1 MCFNIGFLLCYSIS
15 AMKPTRRKTTFL
27 DNIASIFSVNY
38 NKRKSGLSD
47 EELKIVDQ
55 KVVDKELN
63 VDFVLSIIFIALGI
77 FYLTLDISTGAYVKV
92 DRLYVVLSVFSIVNL
107 ITAALLMILY
117 RVLTNAGKIK
127 TTKYNVPVCF
137 VFYLMV
143 MVTVMIFFYK
153 DLRYVSESHE
163 YFFSYSVFFL
173 SLYSFSPFYYFWG
186 WLFFFI
192 VQLVFPCL
200 LGFFAG
206 ANLTFWSTYQ
216 IMIIIEV
223 LNVAGLLVRT
233 ENCRSTIDY
242 VQKEKNNAQLKEI
255 SFKDELTK
263 AFNRHALALDLK
275 RLSEYKGSDSFYVIM
290 MDIDDFKF
298 FNDSFSHVKGD
309 ECLCLIM
316 SSVNN
321 IISEESLRI
330 YRYGGEEFL
339 IIRPGDLDST
349 IKLASQI
356 RETVY
361 KLKID
366 TPKDKSTHPFVST
379 SIGINKI
386 QIDSHLN
393 IESLINGV
401 DKSLYY
407 SKEHGKNCCSY
418 NEKIVD
424 PSDK

>member
-1 MCFNIGFLLCYSIS
+1 
-15 AMKPTRRKTTFL
+15 
-27 DNIASIFSVNY
+27 
-38 NKRKSGLSD
+38 
-47 EELKIVDQ
+47 
-55 KVVDKELN
+55 
-63 VDFVLSIIFIALGI
+63 
-77 FYLTLDISTGAYVKV
+77 
-92 DRLYVVLSVFSIVNL
+92 
-107 ITAALLMILY
+107 
-117 RVLTNAGKIK
+117 
-127 TTKYNVPVCF
+127 
-137 VFYLMV
+137 
-143 MVTVMIFFYK
+143 
-153 DLRYVSESHE
+153 
-163 YFFSYSVFFL
+163 
-173 SLYSFSPFYYFWG
+173 
-186 WLFFFI
+186 
-192 VQLVFPCL
+192 
-200 LGFFAG
+200 
-206 ANLTFWSTYQ
+206 
-216 IMIIIEV
+216 
-223 LNVAGLLVRT
+223 
-233 ENCRSTIDY
+233 
-242 VQKEKNNAQLKEI
+242 
-255 SFKDELTK
+255 
-263 AFNRHALALDLK
+263 
-275 RLSEYKGSDSFYVIM
+275 